1 MASTVTYGHQLR
13 RLRRERGLTQSAMAG
28 MLGISPSY
36 LNLIEHN
43 HRPLTRPL
51 MAEAAHLFG
60 VAPDAFS
67 DDSET
72 RILGDLAEMFGD
84 QLFADHEIA
93 SKEIAGLVHAS
104 PAACQAIVGLYR
116 AYRTANDNVGALSER
131 LSGDAFVS
139 SSIHQL
145 LTVLTSIRSFSEI
158 LHDHEELDADE
169 RRRFLGIILEESKR
183 LTEAVGQL
191 VGLARGDALEAIV
204 GSRSAAEEVTRFIE
218 RAGNHFP
225 ALESEAEALNGA
237 LRLVPGAAY
246 PVLADQLK
254 RRFGVSIER
263 VPASEAGTGER
274 YDAPSRRL
282 ILDETLPPRRVG
294 FRLARRLA
302 LLGFGDLLDRCV
314 EGEEFVNPETAA
326 LARRALASYFAA
338 ALLMPYEPFA
348 AAARQTRYDIELL
361 QQRFGASFEQ
371 ICHRLT
377 TLRRAG
383 TPAIA
388 FHFLRVDPA
397 GNISKHFRGSGLSIP
412 RFGSACSLWA
422 VHAAYMTP
430 GRIHC
435 QLSELPDGSAYFSI
449 ARTITKPGGGF
460 EAPKSH
466 FAIEIGCSAARA
478 GELVYADGLALGAG
492 ARRVPIGVTC
502 RLCERA
508 GCRQRAQPA
517 LLLSPARAS
526 PGA

>member
-1 MASTVTYGHQLR
+1 MASTAQHGNRLR
-13 RLRRERGLTQSAMAG
+13 RLRRDRGLTQSAMAG
-28 MLGISPSY
+28 KLGISPSY

-51 MAEAAHLFG
+51 LAEASHLFG
-60 VAPDAFS
+60 VAPDTFS
-67 DDSET
+67 DDGET
-72 RILGDLAEMFGD
+72 RILGDLIEMFGD
-84 QLFADHEIA
+84 RLFADQEIA
-93 SKEIAGLVHAS
+93 QKEIAGLVHAS
-104 PAACQAIVGLYR
+104 PAACQAVVGLYD

-139 SSIHQL
+139 SSVHEL
-145 LTVLTSIRSFSEI
+145 LTLLTSIRSFSEI
-158 LHDHEELDADE
+158 LHDNADLDAGE

-183 LTEAVGQL
+183 LTETVGQL
-191 VGLARGDALEAIV
+191 VGLARGDALETIV

-218 RAGNHFP
+218 RAGNHF
-225 ALESEAEALNGA
+225 AELESEAEALNGA
-237 LRLVPGAAY
+237 LRLVPGAAF
-246 PVLADQLK
+246 PVIAGQLE

-263 VPASEAGTGER
+263 APAGDGGAAEH
-274 YDAPSRRL
+274 YDAISKRL

-314 EGEEFVNPETAA
+314 EGEDFANPETAT

-348 AAARQTRYDIELL
+348 AAATDTRYDIELL

-377 TLRRAG
+377 TLRRPG

-430 GRIHC
+430 GRIHS

-449 ARTITKPGGGF
+449 ARTITKPGGSF

-466 FAIEIGCSAARA
+466 FAIEIGCDAARA
-478 GELVYADGLALGAG
+478 GELVYADGLALDAD

-508 GCRQRAQPA
+508 GCRQRAQPQ
-517 LLLSPARAS
+517 LLPSPARAS
-526 PGA
+526 PRA

>member
-1 MASTVTYGHQLR
+1 MASTVTYGHQVR
-13 RLRRERGLTQSAMAG
+13 RLRREKGLTQSAMAG
-28 MLGISPSY
+28 LLGISPSY

-51 MAEAAHLFG
+51 MAEAAYLFG

-67 DDSET
+67 DDSEA
-72 RILGDLAEMFGD
+72 RILGDLVEMFGD
-84 QLFADHEIA
+84 RLFADQEIDQ
-93 SKEIAGLVHAS
+93 KEIAGLVHVS

-139 SSIHQL
+139 SSIHEL
-145 LTVLTSIRSFSEI
+145 LTLLTSIRSFSEI
-158 LHDHEELDADE
+158 LHDHDDLDADE
-169 RRRFLGIILEESKR
+169 RRRFLGIVLEESKR

-204 GSRSAAEEVTRFIE
+204 GSRSPAEEVTRFIE
-218 RAGNHFP
+218 RSGNHFP
-225 ALESEAEALNGA
+225 ELESEAEALNGA
-237 LRLVPGAAY
+237 LRLVPGAGY

-254 RRFGVSIER
+254 RRFGVTIDR
-263 VPASEAGTGER
+263 VPASDTSIAER
-274 YDAPSRRL
+274 YDAASRRL
-282 ILDETLPPRRVG
+282 IFEETLPPRRVS
-294 FRLARRLA
+294 FRLAQRLA
-302 LLGFGDLLDRCV
+302 LLGFGELLDRCI
-314 EGEEFVNPETAA
+314 EDEEFLNPETTT

-338 ALLMPYEPFA
+338 ALLMPYGPFA
-348 AAARQTRYDIELL
+348 AAATETRYDIELL

-383 TPAIA
+383 AAGIA

-460 EAPKSH
+460 DAPKSH
-466 FAIEIGCSAARA
+466 FAIEIGCEASRA
-478 GELVYADGLALGAG
+478 GELVYTDGLALGTS

-502 RLCERA
+502 RLCERS
-508 GCRQRAQPA
+508 GCRQRAQPL
-517 LLLSPARAS
+517 LLLSPAHASSRA
-526 PGA
+526 